1 VSDPGDSIP
10 YVKAMWLYARG
21 VALAT
26 RQDFAGAATAA
37 DAIETLEH
45 NSDFKLLNDLNSGMQ
60 KRFL

>member
-1 VSDPGDSIP
+1 
-10 YVKAMWLYARG
+10 MWLYARG